1 MCGEGFE
8 EETCADGE
16 RERER
21 EREMHKTETNPWLLD
36 SPQLLL
42 ECL

>member
-1 MCGEGFE
+1 MCGEAFE
-8 EETCADGE
+8 EGEE

-21 EREMHKTETNPWLLD
+21 ERETHKTETNPWLQD
-36 SPQLLL
+36 SAQLLL